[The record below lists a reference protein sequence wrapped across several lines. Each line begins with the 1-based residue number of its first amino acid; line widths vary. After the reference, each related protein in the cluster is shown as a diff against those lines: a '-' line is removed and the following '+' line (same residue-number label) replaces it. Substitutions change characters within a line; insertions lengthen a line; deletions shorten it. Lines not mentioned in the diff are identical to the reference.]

1 MYERNNTG
9 TGLSEFRKSFG
20 GKMKRFWQIL
30 YNICFIPLLYLSLIA
45 ISLLNKKVRI
55 GIAGRKRIFEDL
67 ILNRLSFNPAKKVIW
82 FHSSSLGEFEQAK
95 PIIEKLKKE
104 TDVNIV
110 VSFFSPSGYENSKKY
125 PYADIITY
133 MPFDSKW
140 RAKRFIDI
148 VSPNM
153 AVFMRYDIWPNHVW
167 TLKEKKIPCLLVD
180 ATMKKNSARK
190 FPLAKSFHK
199 YLFEDFAKI
208 LTVSS
213 EDADGFAS
221 FKCKNVQVKV
231 VGDTRFDRVYNRS
244 LASKNSKIIRQ
255 EILGNKNVLVAGS
268 TWQQDEDVLVPV
280 FLKLMKYD
288 NNAMMIIA
296 PHEPSL
302 LRLEKLE
309 NEFSG
314 QTSFIRLSHINNY
327 NGEKIIIVDSIGVL
341 SILYN
346 YADAAFIGGS
356 FKINVHNVLEAAV
369 YGIPV
374 LFGPKIENSQ
384 EAKNLVDAGGGI
396 LINTKMEFYRE
407 LRKLFTNEQLLK
419 KYGQNSLEFVNKHLG
434 ATDRII
440 KEIFG
445 R

>member
-1 MYERNNTG
+1 
-9 TGLSEFRKSFG
+9 
-20 GKMKRFWQIL
+20 MKRFWQIL

-213 EDADGFAS
+213 GDADGFAS

-288 NNAMMIIA
+288 NNALMIIA

>member
-1 MYERNNTG
+1 
-9 TGLSEFRKSFG
+9 
-20 GKMKRFWQIL
+20 MKRFWQIL